1 MTGKWQLFG
10 VAGLAATAAYTADVH
25 AVVNAV
31 CLLAIG
37 AGTVWACFTGPRSF
51 GAEPRVAWR
60 LMAFAASSFLVGVLV
75 RPLVADS
82 AQPLP
87 LLADVATIPGYIMLA
102 TFLIILLRRRSSF
115 DRHAVLDGLI
125 FCLAGGLAATLL
137 LAVPAAH
144 IQERPELQNLLA
156 AFYPLFDVLL
166 LLLVVN
172 LTFTARQWPPSL
184 LTLIGSLTMLFAGD
198 TAYAIIG
205 TTGETYSTPL
215 LDVPFLLAY
224 ALMGMT
230 ALHPSVVQLSR
241 PARPPVQAWSVRRVA
256 VLAPASAT
264 PFVLLVV
271 MAEPTHAERITI
283 ATAGVLATG
292 LLLVR
297 AVFAVR
303 AQVVA
308 QLRTEHQALHDPL
321 TGLPNRLLLVEE
333 IERLLGRAT
342 PGGLQQVWV
351 FVLDLDGF
359 KFVNESWG
367 HETGDQLV
375 IELSRRLRSAAP
387 GAVPVAALGG
397 DEFALALLGER
408 EGALRL
414 ADEVSRCFARP
425 FSIRGIDVTITAS
438 VGIAS
443 APATEYPRIAQVA
456 EALLRDA
463 DTAMY
468 RAKSGGPGHT
478 TIFDSSMHE
487 EVRERI
493 ELEVALRRAID
504 ENQLYVAYQP
514 IVKIKTG
521 VPVGA
526 EALARWVHPERG
538 AISPAVFIPIAEDAG
553 LIGAIGDWVRREALR
568 QLGVWRRDGTVSDD
582 FYLSINVSARQL
594 TDPELPLIVS
604 SELLQN
610 GVPARSVALEM
621 TESVLVDPDSTS
633 GRVLFELRELGVQLL
648 IDDFGTGFSSLSY
661 LRRFPVTG
669 VKLDRSFITGL
680 GASTE
685 DDEIVRAV
693 TAMSYALGLTV
704 IAEGVETRLQRD
716 VLDAIGVTRG
726 QGWLWGPAVPPAE
739 FAAHWHVSGATSLHS
754 SSSSPAS
761 QQRAFDGS

>member
-1 MTGKWQLFG
+1 MTEKWRLFG
-10 VAGLAATAAYTADVH
+10 VAGLAATAAYTANLNS
-25 AVVNAV
+25 VVNAV

-37 AGTVWACFTGPRSF
+37 AGTVWACFTGPGRF

-60 LMAFAASSFLVGVLV
+60 LMAFAASSFLLGVLV
-75 RPLVADS
+75 RPVVDDL

-87 LLADVATIPGYIMLA
+87 LLADAATVPGYIMLA
-102 TFLIILLRRRSSF
+102 AFLIILLRWRVSI

-137 LAVPAAH
+137 LAAPAAE
-144 IQERPELQNLLA
+144 IQERDEIQNMLA
-156 AFYPLFDVLL
+156 AFYPLFDVIL

-184 LTLIGSLTMLFAGD
+184 FTLLGTMTMLFVGD

-205 TTGETYSTPL
+205 TTGETYASPL
-215 LDVPFLLAY
+215 LDAPFLVAY
-224 ALMGMT
+224 AMLGVT
-230 ALHPSVVQLSR
+230 ALHPSMVQLSR
-241 PARPPVQAWSVRRVA
+241 PARPPVQAWSIRRVA
-256 VLAPASAT
+256 VLAPASIT

-271 MAEPTHAERITI
+271 IPEPTRAERLTI
-283 ATAGVLATG
+283 AVAGVLATA

-308 QLRTEHQALHDPL
+308 QLRTEHQALHDAL
-321 TGLPNRLLLVEE
+321 TGLPNRLMLSEE
-333 IERLLGRAT
+333 IERLLGRAA
-342 PGGLQQVWV
+342 PGGLQRVWV

-359 KFVNESWG
+359 KYVNESWG
-367 HETGDQLV
+367 HDTGDQLV

-387 GAVPVAALGG
+387 AAVPVAALGG
-397 DEFALALLGER
+397 DEFALAYLGER

-414 ADEVSRCFARP
+414 CDEVSRCFAEP

-438 VGIAS
+438 IGVAS
-443 APATEYPRIAQVA
+443 APPVEYGRYAQVT
-456 EALLRDA
+456 EALMRDA

-468 RAKSGGPGHT
+468 RAKSEGPGHT
-478 TIFDSSMHE
+478 TVFDASMHE

-493 ELEVALRRAID
+493 ELEVALRRAL
-504 ENQLYVAYQP
+504 EVGQLHVAYQP
-514 IVKIKTG
+514 IVRTRTG

-553 LIGAIGDWVRREALR
+553 LIGALGDWVRRQSLR
-568 QLGVWRRDGTVSDD
+568 QLGQWRRDGTVGDD
-582 FYLSINVSARQL
+582 FYLSINLSARQL
-594 TDPELPLIVS
+594 TDPELPLIIS
-604 SELLQN
+604 AELLET
-610 GVPARSVALEM
+610 GVPARCVALEM
-621 TESVLVDPDSTS
+621 TESVLVDPDSTP

-669 VKLDRSFITGL
+669 VKLDRSFIIGL
-680 GASTE
+680 GQSTE

-693 TAMSYALGLTV
+693 AAMSYALGLTV

-716 VLDAIGVTRG
+716 VLDAIGVTRC
-726 QGWLWGPAVPPAE
+726 QGWLWGPAVPAAE
-739 FAAHWHVSGATSLHS
+739 FAAHWHVAGAASLHS
-754 SSSSPAS
+754 SLDSP
-761 QQRAFDGS
+761 RTTGG

>member
-1 MTGKWQLFG
+1 MTEKWRLFG
-10 VAGLAATAAYTADVH
+10 VAGLAATAAYTANLST
-25 AVVNAV
+25 VVNAV

-37 AGTVWACFTGPRSF
+37 AGTVWACFTGPRRF

-75 RPLVADS
+75 RPLVDDLD
-82 AQPLP
+82 QPLP
-87 LLADVATIPGYIMLA
+87 LLADAATIPGYIMLA
-102 TFLIILLRRRSSF
+102 AFLVILLRWRVSI

-125 FCLAGGLAATLL
+125 FCLAGGLAAALL
-137 LAVPAAH
+137 LAAPAAE

-156 AFYPLFDVLL
+156 AFYPLFDVIL

-184 LTLIGSLTMLFAGD
+184 FTLLGAMTMLFIGD

-205 TTGETYSTPL
+205 TTGRTYASPL
-215 LDVPFLLAY
+215 LDAPFLMAY
-224 ALMGMT
+224 ALLGVT
-230 ALHPSVVQLSR
+230 ALHPSMAQLSR

-256 VLAPASAT
+256 VLAPASIT

-271 MAEPTHAERITI
+271 ISEPTSAERLTI
-283 ATAGVLATG
+283 AAAGVLATA

-308 QLRTEHQALHDPL
+308 QLHTEHQALHDPL
-321 TGLPNRLLLVEE
+321 TGLPNRLMLTEE

-342 PGGLQQVWV
+342 PGDLQRVWV

-367 HETGDQLV
+367 HDTGDQLV
-375 IELSRRLRSAAP
+375 IELSRRLRTAAP
-387 GAVPVAALGG
+387 AAVPVAALGG
-397 DEFALALLGER
+397 DEFALAYLGER
-408 EGALRL
+408 EGALL
-414 ADEVSRCFARP
+414 LSDEISRCFTRP

-438 VGIAS
+438 VGVAS
-443 APATEYPRIAQVA
+443 APTGTEFSKFAQVT

-468 RAKSGGPGHT
+468 RAKSEGPGHV
-478 TIFDSSMHE
+478 TIFDASMHE

-504 ENQLYVAYQP
+504 EGQLHVAYQP
-514 IVKIKTG
+514 IVKVRTG

-526 EALARWVHPERG
+526 EALARWTHPERG

-553 LIGAIGDWVRREALR
+553 LIGAIGDLVRRESLR
-568 QLGVWRRDGTVSDD
+568 QLGQWRRDGTVGDD

-604 SELLQN
+604 AELLQH
-610 GVPARSVALEM
+610 GVPERCVALEM
-621 TESVLVDPDSTS
+621 TESVLVDPNSTS

-680 GASTE
+680 GQGTE

-704 IAEGVETRLQRD
+704 IAEGIETRLQRD

-726 QGWLWGPAVPPAE
+726 QGWLWGPAVPAAE
-739 FAAHWHVSGATSLHS
+739 FAAHWHVAGAVSLHTSLDS
-754 SSSSPAS
+754 
-761 QQRAFDGS
+761 